1 MISQKARYA
10 FKALTYMAARPFGTS
25 FQIQEIADK
34 ERIPRKFLEHI
45 LRDLRNHG
53 LIASRRGRGGGYHLL
68 KRPHEITMGSVL
80 LIIDGP
86 IAPLACLSRSA
97 YRPCADCPDEKHCAV
112 RGLFAEVFAATIL
125 TMDAMTLADAEKYR
139 PAILGAA
146 THPAKEGDEGAE
158 DAPSGRIAATA

>member
-25 FQIQEIADK
+25 FQIHEIAER

-45 LRDLRNHG
+45 LRDLRNQG

-68 KRPHEITMGSVL
+68 KRPHDISMGAVL
-80 LIIDGP
+80 RIIDGP
-86 IAPLACLSRSA
+86 IAPLSCLSRSA

-112 RGLFAEVFAATIL
+112 RGLFSEVFAATIL
-125 TMDAMTLADAEKYR
+125 TMEAMTLADAEKYR
-139 PAILGAA
+139 PAIFGE
-146 THPAKEGDEGAE
+146 PAEDGDEDESA
-158 DAPSGRIAATA
+158 DRVAATA